1 MFKKILKEI
10 NRTKKLM
17 NLNESKLNNS
27 VILGDDVVDL
37 VDNES
42 VEKILELSD
51 DSLNIKSL
59 ITKLITQEERPEIKN
74 VYFSIGKNDN
84 FDSNDQIHNLSSILK
99 KKFPNANL
107 NVIKP
112 ILKPE
117 EFDQYNGDFQENERN
132 INKFYDKFL
141 MNNINVVGNYRI
153 LDGEKSGMER
163 KIKSLNDEILN
174 TVFDKDDDSTIMGI
188 QNVINNVDIQG
199 EDETDF
205 DTIYEF
211 LNRFEK
217 IVKSDNIYKKNM
229 SKSFKPD
236 IEQIQIALK
245 FVDPSL
251 NDIEVTG
258 VFDNDTERAIS
269 KFQSKNNLEQTG
281 IADSETIE
289 ELFYELKIKGF
300 DEMDLDRFLKDLEVE
315 SGIKYSSDIDDSD
328 GYIGGAGIAG
338 ASVGFGASLIDSG
351 STSRTAGSRSEDDR
365 IYKAIL
371 LGIGAKPTEENILF
385 FHAWRK
391 AESGKATFN
400 PFNTTQPYNDASK
413 YNSVGVR
420 NYNSEDDGIKATIK
434 TMKNGHYPCILDGLR
449 RDIGAKNISKNCLSN
464 LKTWG
469 TGDLIFK
476 ILNRS
481 GSFTP
486 TPIYRKI

>member
-132 INKFYDKFL
+132 INKLYDKFL
-141 MNNINVVGNYRI
+141 MNNIHVVGNYRI

-269 KFQSKNNLEQTG
+269 KFQ
-281 IADSETIE
+281 
-289 ELFYELKIKGF
+289 
-300 DEMDLDRFLKDLEVE
+300 
-315 SGIKYSSDIDDSD
+315 
-328 GYIGGAGIAG
+328 
-338 ASVGFGASLIDSG
+338 
-351 STSRTAGSRSEDDR
+351 
-365 IYKAIL
+365 
-371 LGIGAKPTEENILF
+371 
-385 FHAWRK
+385 
-391 AESGKATFN
+391 
-400 PFNTTQPYNDASK
+400 
-413 YNSVGVR
+413 
-420 NYNSEDDGIKATIK
+420 
-434 TMKNGHYPCILDGLR
+434 
-449 RDIGAKNISKNCLSN
+449 AKNQNFLS
-464 LKTWG
+464 
-469 TGDLIFK
+469 DQ
-476 ILNRS
+476 S
-481 GSFTP
+481 
-486 TPIYRKI
+486 